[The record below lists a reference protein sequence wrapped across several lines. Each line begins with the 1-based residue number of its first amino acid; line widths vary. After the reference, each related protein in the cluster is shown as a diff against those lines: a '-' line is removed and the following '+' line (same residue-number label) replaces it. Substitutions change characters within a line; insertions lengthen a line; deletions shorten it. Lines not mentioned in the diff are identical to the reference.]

1 MDYQDEK
8 LQEKE
13 KQFEIPGMEEKRKKS
28 RFPMLKVILFVIIII
43 YFIFTLYRV
52 PLLIK
57 LGDYLVV
64 EHEAQKADLIVC
76 VAGNDLERAP
86 AVIDLFKKDL
96 TPYIFR
102 AKTVE
107 PEGFDYIKSRIE
119 DYPDSYDTFT
129 MILKGFEVPEKAIL
143 STNNRVKNI
152 TEEAM
157 EVRNIVLD
165 KGFQSIILVPSQID
179 SRRTWMTFNKVFKDD
194 NVTIILR
201 PSHYQSFSAE
211 GWWKDPRWVR
221 ELIFEYQRLIF

>member
-1 MDYQDEK
+1 MDYQNEK

-13 KQFEIPGMEEKRKKS
+13 KQFEIPGMEGKRKKS

-76 VAGNDLERAP
+76 VAGSDLERAP

-96 TPYIFR
+96 APYILR

-129 MILKGFEVPEKAIL
+129 MIVKGFEVPEKAIL
-143 STNNRVKNI
+143 STKNRVKNI
-152 TEEAM
+152 TEEAV
-157 EVRNIVLD
+157 EVRSIVLD
-165 KGFQSIILVPSQID
+165 RGFQSIILVPSQID
-179 SRRTWMTFNKVFKDD
+179 SRRTLMTFDKVFKDD
-194 NVTIILR
+194 EIKIISL
-201 PSHYQSFSAE
+201 PSHYQSFSPE
-211 GWWKDPRWVR
+211 GWWKDPGWVR

>member
-1 MDYQDEK
+1 MDYQNEK

-13 KQFEIPGMEEKRKKS
+13 KQFEIPGMEEKKKKS

-76 VAGNDLERAP
+76 VAGSDLERAP

-96 TPYIFR
+96 APYIFR
-102 AKTVE
+102 AKKVE
-107 PEGFDYIKSRIE
+107 PYGFDYIKGRIK
-119 DYPDSYDTFT
+119 DYPDSYDTFKK
-129 MILKGFEVPEKAIL
+129 ILEGFEIPDKAVL
-143 STNNRVKNI
+143 STEKRVDNI

-157 EVRNIVLD
+157 EVRSIVLD
-165 KGFQSIILVPSQID
+165 KGFKSIIIVPSRID

-194 NVTIILR
+194 KVMIISR
-201 PSHYQSFSAE
+201 PSHYQSFDPK

-221 ELIFEYQRLIF
+221 ELVFEYQRLIF